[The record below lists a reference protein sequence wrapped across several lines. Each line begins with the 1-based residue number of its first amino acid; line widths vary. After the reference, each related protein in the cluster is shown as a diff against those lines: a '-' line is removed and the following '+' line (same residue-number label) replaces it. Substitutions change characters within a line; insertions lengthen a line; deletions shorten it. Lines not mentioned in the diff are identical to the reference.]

1 MPPTASWA
9 GQPALDA
16 GLARAPAP
24 GKPAAA
30 APTRKAKHGRSWQR
44 EAAHAYGWGLA
55 PALIVLGAI
64 TLLPLV
70 TLIVVSLTPLSL
82 TNPAA
87 TFHFDAPLGNY
98 AQLWHDERF
107 LHSLWV
113 QAKLS
118 VVGVVLQLLVGL
130 GMALLLNTTGRVA
143 GGVRTLFLI
152 PMVLPPIVVALV
164 WKIIYTPDISPAH
177 ALLEQWGWPLRS
189 LIANPDT
196 ALWAIVA
203 ADVWQ
208 WFPFTM
214 LMVLAQLQMVPRDP
228 LDAARIDGANRWQ
241 VLRFI
246 VLPYL
251 QNTLVVCALFRLI
264 DSFKAFPLLYVLTN
278 GGPGTVTEVTN
289 FYGFI
294 QAFNFSYW
302 GYGSAIAVVMLLII
316 FALSAL
322 ISRLGQRAG
331 ASHGR

>member
-1 MPPTASWA
+1 MPPTASLNA
-9 GQPALDA
+9 GPAGALP
-16 GLARAPAP
+16 LASPAQ
-24 GKPAAA
+24 GKPAPAA
-30 APTRKAKHGRSWQR
+30 RNRPHHWQR
-44 EAAHAYGWGLA
+44 ESARAYGLGLA
-55 PALIVLGAI
+55 PALVVLAAI
-64 TLLPLV
+64 TLLPLI
-70 TLIVVSLTPLSL
+70 TLVVVSLTPLSL
-82 TNPAA
+82 TDPAA
-87 TFHFDAPLGNY
+87 TFHFDQPAGNY
-98 AQLWHDERF
+98 AQLLQDQRF
-107 LHSLWV
+107 LDSLWV

-118 VVGVVLQLLVGL
+118 SVGVLLQLLVGL
-130 GMALLLNTTGRVA
+130 GLALLLHGESRLLA
-143 GGVRTLFLI
+143 GLRAFFLI

-164 WKIIYTPDISPAH
+164 WKIIYTPDISPLH

-228 LDAARIDGANRWQ
+228 VDAARIDGANRWQ
-241 VLRFI
+241 VFVYI

-251 QNTLVVCALFRLI
+251 QRTLVVCALFRLI

-302 GYGSAIAVVMLLII
+302 GYGSAIAVVMLAII
-316 FALSAL
+316 FVLSAL
-322 ISRLGQRAG
+322 ISRLGKAKGERHA
-331 ASHGR
+331 R

>member
-1 MPPTASWA
+1 MPPTAS
-9 GQPALDA
+9 LDA
-16 GLARAPAP
+16 GPAGALPLASPAKDKRTP
-24 GKPAAA
+24 TAA
-30 APTRKAKHGRSWQR
+30 TLNWQR
-44 EAAHAYGWGLA
+44 ESARAYGLGLA
-55 PALIVLGAI
+55 PALVVLAAI
-64 TLLPLV
+64 TLLPLI
-70 TLIVVSLTPLSL
+70 TLVVVSLTPLSL
-82 TNPAA
+82 TDPAA
-87 TFHFDAPLGNY
+87 TFHFDQPAGNY
-98 AQLWHDERF
+98 AQLLQDQRF
-107 LHSLWV
+107 LDSLWV

-118 VVGVVLQLLVGL
+118 TVGVVLQLLVGL
-130 GMALLLNTTGRVA
+130 GLALLLHSDSRLLA
-143 GGVRTLFLI
+143 GLRTFFLI

-164 WKIIYTPDISPAH
+164 WKIIYTPDISPMH
-177 ALLEQWGWPLRS
+177 ALLEQWGWPVRS

-228 LDAARIDGANRWQ
+228 VDAARIDGANRWQ
-241 VLRFI
+241 VFVYI

-251 QNTLVVCALFRLI
+251 QRTLVVCALFRLI

-302 GYGSAIAVVMLLII
+302 GYGSAIAVVMLAII
-316 FALSAL
+316 FVLSAL
-322 ISRLGQRAG
+322 VSRLGKNRGDAH
-331 ASHGR
+331 AR

>member
-30 APTRKAKHGRSWQR
+30 APTRKATHGRSWQR

-64 TLLPLV
+64 TLLPLI

-107 LHSLWV
+107 LHSLW
-113 QAKLS
+113 
-118 VVGVVLQLLVGL
+118 
-130 GMALLLNTTGRVA
+130 
-143 GGVRTLFLI
+143 
-152 PMVLPPIVVALV
+152 V

-228 LDAARIDGANRWQ
+228 LDAARIDCANRWQ

>member
-1 MPPTASWA
+1 MPPTASLA
-9 GQPALDA
+9 PQALDTGA
-16 GLARAPAP
+16 ARPLPSQAR

-30 APTRKAKHGRSWQR
+30 AASRNWQR
-44 EAAHAYGWGLA
+44 ESARAYGLGLA
-55 PALIVLGAI
+55 PALVVLAAI
-64 TLLPLV
+64 TLLPLI
-70 TLIVVSLTPLSL
+70 TLVVVSLTPLSL
-82 TNPAA
+82 TDPAA
-87 TFHFDAPLGNY
+87 TFHFAQPAGNY
-98 AQLWHDERF
+98 AQLLQDQRF
-107 LHSLWV
+107 VDSLWV

-118 VVGVVLQLLVGL
+118 SVSVLLQLLVGL
-130 GMALLLNTTGRVA
+130 GLALLLHSSSPVVA
-143 GGVRTLFLI
+143 GLRTFFLI

-164 WKIIYTPDISPAH
+164 WKIIYTPDISPMH

-189 LIANPDT
+189 LIANPNT

-228 LDAARIDGANRWQ
+228 VDAARIDGANRWQ
-241 VLRFI
+241 VFVYI

-251 QNTLVVCALFRLI
+251 QRTLVVCALFRLI

-302 GYGSAIAVVMLLII
+302 GYGSAIAVVMLAII
-316 FALSAL
+316 FVLSAL
-322 ISRLGQRAG
+322 VSRLGRAKG
-331 ASHGR
+331 DAHAR

>member
-1 MPPTASWA
+1 MPPTASLA
-9 GQPALDA
+9 PQALDTGA
-16 GLARAPAP
+16 ARPLPSQAR

-30 APTRKAKHGRSWQR
+30 AASRNWQRNWQR
-44 EAAHAYGWGLA
+44 ESARAYGLGLA
-55 PALIVLGAI
+55 PALVVLAAI
-64 TLLPLV
+64 TLLPLI
-70 TLIVVSLTPLSL
+70 TLVVVSLTPLSL
-82 TNPAA
+82 TDPAA
-87 TFHFDAPLGNY
+87 TFHFDQPAGNY
-98 AQLWHDERF
+98 AQLLHDQRF
-107 LHSLWV
+107 VDSLWV

-118 VVGVVLQLLVGL
+118 SVSVLLQLLVGL
-130 GMALLLNTTGRVA
+130 GLALLLHSTSRMVA
-143 GGVRTLFLI
+143 GLRTFFLI

-164 WKIIYTPDISPAH
+164 WKIIYTPDISPMH

-228 LDAARIDGANRWQ
+228 VDAARIDGANRWQ
-241 VLRFI
+241 VFVYI

-251 QNTLVVCALFRLI
+251 QRTLVVCALFRLI

-302 GYGSAIAVVMLLII
+302 GYGSAIAVVMLAII
-316 FALSAL
+316 FVLSAL
-322 ISRLGQRAG
+322 VSRLGRAKG
-331 ASHGR
+331 DAHAR